1 MQSFHF
7 YIKNTNKL
15 ISHIHS
21 FNFPIFAK
29 VCLNI
34 FEGVQNFIIEAKHA
48 LKAIG
53 KGIARKKNIIT
64 IKQIKIK
71 QEKKIILKNSNHLTF
86 PNLWN

>member
-1 MQSFHF
+1 ME
-7 YIKNTNKL
+7 KKNKL

-34 FEGVQNFIIEAKHA
+34 FGGVQNFIIEAKHA

-53 KGIARKKNIIT
+53 KGTARKKYNYH
-64 IKQIKIK
+64 KAD
-71 QEKKIILKNSNHLTF
+71 KNKTRNENYF
-86 PNLWN
+86 